1 MDKCRCRTNLYAG
14 KGNLNQTNEFFSR
27 RIYCEEAGWVMI
39 LRDTHENNILEIL
52 EQIPWTNVVVVL
64 FYMLEKVK

>member
-1 MDKCRCRTNLYAG
+1 MDKCRCRTILYAG
-14 KGNLNQTNEFFSR
+14 KGQMNQTNEFFSR
-27 RIYCEEAGWVMI
+27 RIYCDGFGWVVI

-64 FYMLEKVK
+64 SYMLENFK

>member
-1 MDKCRCRTNLYAG
+1 MDKCRCRTILYAG
-14 KGNLNQTNEFFSR
+14 KGQMNQTNEFFSR
-27 RIYCEEAGWVMI
+27 RIFSGGARWVMI

-64 FYMLEKVK
+64 TCMLEKVI